1 MTTRLRVNEHPSR
14 RQTRLGYWLL
24 VGLAAVF
31 ATSAFTVPAIALQT
45 AETGT
50 IGLRLLDQPAD
61 STQNPRAQIYI
72 VDHLAP
78 GAEIQRR
85 IEVST
90 TNASAQV
97 HLYAAAATIT
107 NGTFHGEPGKTP
119 NDLSTWTS
127 VTAADID
134 LMADQAATATV
145 TITVPSNAAPGE
157 RYGVVW
163 AEVRAP
169 AISGGGVTQ
178 ISRVGIRLYLSIGPG
193 GPPAADFSIASLT
206 AGRSLDGMPTVI
218 ASVTNTGGRAL
229 DITGALDLRSPS
241 GDLHAGP
248 YPADL
253 GATLAIGATEPVTIT
268 TRADLPPRPM
278 GSPDHPAQRTCRTI
292 RRCRT
297 HIPCSR
303 YVPCCARHATGLR
316 QRRSAYAQLH
326 LFHCAAHCIRR
337 CGDSYS
343 AAQAS
348 AAHVGATHA
357 TVYRKAI

>member
-206 AGRSLDGMPTVI
+206 AGRSLDGIPTVI

-268 TRADLPPRPM
+268 TRADLPPGPWEAQITLRSGLVERSAVAELTFPAAGM
-278 GSPDHPAQRTCRTI
+278 SPAVPTTQLAFDRDGPPTRSYIYSIVPLTVFVVAAIAI
-292 RRCRT
+292 RRRK
-297 HIPCSR
+297 
-303 YVPCCARHATGLR
+303 
-316 QRRSAYAQLH
+316 
-326 LFHCAAHCIRR
+326 
-337 CGDSYS
+337 
-343 AAQAS
+343 QAPP
-348 AAHVGATHA
+348 T
-357 TVYRKAI
+357 

>member
-1 MTTRLRVNEHPSR
+1 M
-14 RQTRLGYWLL
+14 
-24 VGLAAVF
+24 LA
-31 ATSAFTVPAIALQT
+31 
-45 AETGT
+45 
-50 IGLRLLDQPAD
+50 
-61 STQNPRAQIYI
+61 
-72 VDHLAP
+72 DH
-78 GAEIQRR
+78 
-85 IEVST
+85 
-90 TNASAQV
+90 
-97 HLYAAAATIT
+97 
-107 NGTFHGEPGKTP
+107 
-119 NDLSTWTS
+119 
-127 VTAADID
+127 
-134 LMADQAATATV
+134 
-145 TITVPSNAAPGE
+145 
-157 RYGVVW
+157 
-163 AEVRAP
+163 
-169 AISGGGVTQ
+169 
-178 ISRVGIRLYLSIGPG
+178 LSIGPG

-357 TVYRKAI
+357 TVYRKAT